1 MFSFLKKFLL
11 SSKSISISE
20 LAEILKRD
28 KIKLLDVR
36 TTSEYQGGHIRG
48 AQHFPLERIGS
59 YQGKKDEKVY
69 VICHS
74 GLRSRRAAAILR
86 KKGYDVVNVRG
97 GMMAWLN
104 QKVGGII

>member
-48 AQHFPLERIGS
+48 AQYFPLERIGS
-59 YQGKKDEKVY
+59 YQGKRMRKSMLSAIRDY
-69 VICHS
+69 
-74 GLRSRRAAAILR
+74 AADGQL
-86 KKGYDVVNVRG
+86 
-97 GMMAWLN
+97 LF
-104 QKVGGII
+104 

>member
-36 TTSEYQGGHIRG
+36 TTSEYQRG
-48 AQHFPLERIGS
+48 A
-59 YQGKKDEKVY
+59 Y
-69 VICHS
+69 
-74 GLRSRRAAAILR
+74 
-86 KKGYDVVNVRG
+86 
-97 GMMAWLN
+97 
-104 QKVGGII
+104 